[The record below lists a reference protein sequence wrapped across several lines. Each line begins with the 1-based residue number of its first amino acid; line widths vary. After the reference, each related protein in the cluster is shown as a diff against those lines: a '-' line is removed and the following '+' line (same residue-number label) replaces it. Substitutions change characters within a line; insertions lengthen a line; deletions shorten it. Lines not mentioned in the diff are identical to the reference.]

1 MNELTNSWCGHCKA
15 MKKDWIKAAQNME
28 GKVKFGE
35 IDATV
40 HTKLAQRF
48 GIRGYPTIKAFK
60 GGKKQLADVI
70 DYERTRCGKE

>member
-1 MNELTNSWCGHCKA
+1 

-60 GGKKQLADVI
+60 GGKKVFNGAL
-70 DYERTRCGKE
+70 DYDRMMRMIVYEL

>member
-1 MNELTNSWCGHCKA
+1 

-60 GGKKQLADVI
+60 GGKKEYNGVI
-70 DYERTRCGKE
+70 DYERMLRIIVCEL